1 MTRAVGALLAALF
14 VAQTP
19 PRDATLQST
28 TETRTIAGRVVAAVT
43 GDPIRNAR
51 VSVKSSGDFPAA
63 LTDGEGR
70 FECRELPKS
79 DVTLTAS
86 KPGFA
91 RTSID
96 IQRDTASVLV
106 TLQRGAAISG

>member
-1 MTRAVGALLAALF
+1 MARAVGALLAALF
-14 VAQTP
+14 IAQTA
-19 PRDATLQST
+19 PRDAAPQST
-28 TETRTIAGRVVAAVT
+28 TDSRTIRGRVVAAVT

-51 VSVKSSGDFPAA
+51 VSVKASRDFPPV

-70 FECRELPKS
+70 FECSDLPKS

-91 RTSID
+91 RTSIE
-96 IQRDTASVLV
+96 ISPDTATVV
-106 TLQRGAAISG
+106 VRLQRGST